1 MTGVGD
7 LGFTLLLASGVSWL
21 LVQTLQLGAAA
32 RFVSLAVIAVTL
44 ALILV
49 EAARQLHALS
59 RQCERE
65 AQGPAP
71 REFRALA
78 WVAAIVLLI
87 VGLGGPVGTG
97 VTLAA
102 HLRLEARASWL
113 AAVLSGAVLC
123 VLVELLHRGLG
134 VPMPAARIFG

>member
-1 MTGVGD
+1 MIGAGD
-7 LGFTLLLASGVSWL
+7 LGFTLLLAAGVGWL
-21 LVQTLQLGAAA
+21 LAQTLQLGPAA

-49 EAARQLHALS
+49 EAARQLRALS
-59 RQCERE
+59 RQREEE
-65 AQGPAP
+65 AQWPAP
-71 REFRALA
+71 RELRALA

-87 VGLGGPVGTG
+87 AGLGGPVGTG

-102 HLRLEARASWL
+102 YLRLEARASWL
-113 AAVLSGAVLC
+113 AAVLSGTALC

-134 VPMPAARIFG
+134 VPMPAARFLG